1 MSESQFSLSA
11 PLLVKKTLLR
21 VWRELPIS
29 FQLLVVRLL
38 RPRYRVAVAAI
49 IRDDDGRI
57 LLCEHTYRKIH
68 PWGLPGGGLEFGE
81 SPECGIQREVWEETG
96 FKVNV
101 EKLLF
106 AESSQ
111 DFHHVGLVYLC
122 KIVSG
127 SFLPN
132 LETSQV
138 KFFSMDNLPG
148 LPSNERKLIER
159 LVDEPPSCV

>member
-1 MSESQFSLSA
+1 MSRNSFSLA
-11 PLLVKKTLLR
+11 LRVKKVFLK
-21 VWRELPIS
+21 VWRELPIPL
-29 FQLLVVRLL
+29 QLLIVRLL

-49 IRDDDGRI
+49 ITDDEARI
-57 LLCEHTYRKIH
+57 LLCEHTYRKFH

-96 FKVNV
+96 FNVNV

-111 DFHHVGLVYLC
+111 DFHHVCLIYSC
-122 KIVSG
+122 KIVGG
-127 SFLPN
+127 SFMPN

-138 KFFSMDNLPG
+138 RFFSKDSLPS
-148 LPSNERKLIER
+148 LLSNERKLIER
-159 LVDEPPSCV
+159 LVFAS

>member
-1 MSESQFSLSA
+1 MI
-11 PLLVKKTLLR
+11 KKTLLKI
-21 VWRELPIS
+21 WRELPLKLQI
-29 FQLLVVRLL
+29 LIVRLL

-49 IRDDDGRI
+49 IMDIDGRI
-57 LLCEHTYRKIH
+57 LLCKHTYRKLH

-111 DFHHVGLVYLC
+111 EFHHIGLIYLC
-122 KIVSG
+122 TIVSG
-127 SFLPN
+127 SFMPN

-138 KFFSMDNLPG
+138 QFFSMDSLPG
-148 LPSNERKLIER
+148 LLSNEKKLIER
-159 LVDEPPSCV
+159 LASQFPL

>member
-1 MSESQFSLSA
+1 MI
-11 PLLVKKTLLR
+11 KKTLLKI
-21 VWRELPIS
+21 WRELPVKV
-29 FQLLVVRLL
+29 QLLVVRLL

-49 IRDDDGRI
+49 IMDNEGRI

-81 SPECGIQREVWEETG
+81 SPECGIEREVWEETG

-111 DFHHVGLVYLC
+111 EYHHIGLVYLC

-127 SFLPN
+127 SFVPN

-138 KFFSMDNLPG
+138 KFFSMDNLPS
-148 LPSNERKLIER
+148 LLSNERKLIER
-159 LVDEPPSCV
+159 LVDQFPSWVQK